1 MARMKINR
9 FAVVLTVLNVLAM
22 LAFWSQQ
29 QVARAQAVPD
39 MLRARGLEIVD
50 DRGIVRAQII
60 VQPNDGGVL
69 FRLIDQQRKPLVKL
83 GAGADGS
90 GLMLTGDPVRQ
101 DWSGIQVLAKP
112 GGSTLRLL
120 NLDGKERVIKPE

>member
-1 MARMKINR
+1 MKIQR
-9 FAVVLTVLNVLAM
+9 LVISLTVVNVLAM
-22 LAFWSQQ
+22 LAFWSHVHV
-29 QVARAQAVPD
+29 VAAQSVPD

-50 DRGIVRAQII
+50 DRGVVRAQIV

-69 FRLIDQQRKPLVKL
+69 LRLIDQQRKPLVKL
-83 GAGADGS
+83 GAGTDGS
-90 GLMLTGDPVRQ
+90 GLMLTGDPARN
-101 DWSGIQVLAKP
+101 DWSGIQVLARP

>member
-1 MARMKINR
+1 MKIHR
-9 FAVVLTVLNVLAM
+9 LVIALTVVNVLAM
-22 LAFWSQQ
+22 LAFWSHV
-29 QVARAQAVPD
+29 QVAAAQAVPD

-50 DRGIVRAQII
+50 DRGIVRAQIV

-69 FRLIDQQRKPLVKL
+69 FRLIDQQQKPLVKL
-83 GAGADGS
+83 GAGTDGS
-90 GLMLTGDPVRQ
+90 GLMLTGDPARN